1 MEESKG
7 SLEKNINRMDRCMR
21 ELSREDLN
29 GKYQKAF
36 CKLREKILEEVN
48 EIVLMWLADPVVLS
62 RELTPEEQQQLQ
74 NVVDGYRKQLQKEI
88 YEKRSANGFYEVLGD
103 AQSAVFEYIKEHGG
117 IIDTDKIP
125 SREEEKHE

>member
-1 MEESKG
+1 MNEKKEV
-7 SLEKNINRMDRCMR
+7 LEKDINTMDRCMR

-36 CKLREKILEEVN
+36 HKLRAKIREEVN
-48 EIVLMWLADPVVLS
+48 ETVLMWLTDPVVLS
-62 RELTPEEQQQLQ
+62 RELTPEEQEQLQ
-74 NVVDGYRKQLQKEI
+74 SVVDGYRKRIQEQI
-88 YEKRSANGFYEVLGD
+88 YKKRSANGFYEVLSD

-125 SREEEKHE
+125 AKEEEKK

>member
-1 MEESKG
+1 MNMNEKRE
-7 SLEKNINRMDRCMR
+7 SLEKDINTMDRCMR

-36 CKLREKILEEVN
+36 RKLRAKIREEVN
-48 EIVLMWLADPVVLS
+48 ETVLMWLTDPVVLS
-62 RELTPEEQQQLQ
+62 RELTPEEQEQLQ
-74 NVVDGYRKQLQKEI
+74 SVVDGYRKRIQEQI
-88 YEKRSANGFYEVLGD
+88 YKKRSANGFYEVLSN

-125 SREEEKHE
+125 AKEEE